1 MSNSADS
8 NVVSSFGFQD
18 LLRTVFALITLC
30 FAAIPMAITA
40 LIVWGVLGRPILF
53 KQVRAGRG
61 TSPFMIYKFRTMH
74 EFRDSSGN
82 LLPDADRATSVTNL
96 IRRLRFDEL
105 PQLISI
111 LRGDMALVGPRPLWP
126 ETIAEFGELGR
137 HRCKVRPGLAG
148 WAQVNGATRLSNP
161 QKIALDIWY
170 VENRSF
176 LLDIRILFMAVGTVI
191 FGERLNE
198 AHVKAAEAFVA
209 GLTEKEQPETAE
221 QRKES

>member
-1 MSNSADS
+1 MSSSADS
-8 NVVSSFGFQD
+8 KFVSSFGPQD
-18 LLRTVFALITLC
+18 LLRVVFGVVSLC
-30 FAAIPMAITA
+30 LAAIPMAITG
-40 LIVWGVLGRPILF
+40 LVVWGVLGRPLLF

-61 TSPFMIYKFRTMH
+61 TVPFMIYKFRTMH
-74 EFRDSSGN
+74 EFRDSDGN
-82 LLPDADRATSVTNL
+82 LLPDADRATPVTNL

-126 ETIAEFGELGR
+126 ETIAEFGDLGR

-148 WAQVNGATRLSNP
+148 WAQVNGATLLTNP

-176 LLDIRILFMAVGTVI
+176 LLDIKILFMAVGTVL
-191 FGERLNE
+191 FGERLND
-198 AHVKAAEAFVA
+198 AHVRAAEAFVA
-209 GLTEKEQPETAE
+209 GLTEQDQPETSA
-221 QRKES
+221 